1 MRIIRIE
8 LPARLTAVD
17 PSISLASDEIRGQLF
32 RELHALDH
40 ELSEVIRQRAK
51 SYFPDSYSVFVRT
64 LLSPDRIATTT
75 ELWIVDPTIRW
86 PAGLLTRRAWRLFV
100 PVLTHIVRDGMSSKL
115 GAVSFDINEADAGIT
130 VFGPTRTWRDPV
142 VVAVAMFILTTLYWF
157 YVNPMIRDALSYVA
171 PV

>member
-8 LPARLTAVD
+8 LPVTLTAAD
-17 PSISLASDEIRGQLF
+17 PSISLASDEIRRQLF
-32 RELHALDH
+32 RELRALDH

-51 SYFPDSYSVFVRT
+51 SYFPESYAVFVRT
-64 LLSPDRIATTT
+64 LLSPDRVATTT

-100 PVLTHIVRDGMSSKL
+100 PILSHIVRDGMESKL
-115 GAVSFDINEADAGIT
+115 AAVTFDIDEADAQIT

-142 VVAVAMFILTTLYWF
+142 VIAVAMFLLTTLYWF
-157 YVNPMIRDALSYVA
+157 YLNPMIGRALAYVA